1 MTFRGGRWNLR
12 PAALRKVGFMS
23 ISVVVPTHDEG
34 EMLRTTVTALL
45 ASLPADAEVV
55 VVDDQSSDDSTKGLD
70 AVPRLRVIRPPG
82 RIGVAAARNLG
93 AHAAAGSL
101 LVFSDAHVEPDADW
115 AGHFE
120 RALADPSVGAVGP
133 AMVAMGSPSDAG
145 YGRRWKDAALNA
157 QWMPRRAAY
166 PYPVPMLGGG
176 FLAMRRE
183 VFEQTGGF
191 DTGLLLWGGEDLE
204 LCARLWMLDYACLV
218 LPAVRVAHLFRT
230 RSPYPVPWE
239 LVLHNLLRIACVH
252 FSDPALTRVVTSL
265 RGHPAFPAALVRLLD
280 SDVWTRRESVRARR
294 AHDDDWYLTRFGM
307 DLPIVSGPSLGHRP
321 VSPARARGGSDS

>member
-1 MTFRGGRWNLR
+1 
-12 PAALRKVGFMS
+12 MS
-23 ISVVVPTHDEG
+23 ISVVVPTHNEG
-34 EMLRTTVTALL
+34 AMLGRTVTALL

-55 VVDDQSSDDSTKGLD
+55 VVDDQSSDDSTKGMD
-70 AVPRLRVIRPPG
+70 AIPRLRMIRPPE

-93 AHAAAGSL
+93 ANVAVGSL
-101 LVFSDAHVEPDADW
+101 LVFSDAHVEPDAVW
-115 AGHFE
+115 ARHFE
-120 RALADPSVGAVGP
+120 RALADPGVGAVGP
-133 AMVAMGSPSDAG
+133 AILAMGSPSDAG

-157 QWMPRRAAY
+157 QWMPRQAAH

-183 VFEQTGGF
+183 VFEETGGF

-204 LCARLWMLDYACLV
+204 LCARLWMLDYSCLV
-218 LPAVRVAHLFRT
+218 LPAVRVAHLFRA

-265 RGHPAFPAALVRLLD
+265 RGHPAFPVALVRLLA
-280 SDVWTRRESVRARR
+280 SDVWTRRESVRACR
-294 AHDDDWYLTRFGM
+294 AHDDDWYLRRFSM
-307 DLPIVSGPSLGHRP
+307 DLPIVPGPALAHRP
-321 VSPARARGGSDS
+321 VSPFAASGGSDPWSQRS

>member
-1 MTFRGGRWNLR
+1 
-12 PAALRKVGFMS
+12 MS
-23 ISVVVPTHDEG
+23 ISVVVPTHNEG
-34 EMLRTTVTALL
+34 AMLRTTVAALL

-55 VVDDQSSDDSTKGLD
+55 VVDDQSSDDSTKGID
-70 AVPRLRVIRPPG
+70 AIPRLRIIRPHE
-82 RIGVAAARNLG
+82 RLGVAAARNLG
-93 AHAAAGSL
+93 AEAAVGSL

-115 AGHFE
+115 AGHFA

-133 AMVAMGSPSDAG
+133 AILAMGSPSDAG

-157 QWMPRRAAY
+157 QWMPRQAAH

-183 VFEQTGGF
+183 VFEETGGF

-218 LPAVRVAHLFRT
+218 LPAVRVAHLFHT
-230 RSPYPVPWE
+230 QSPYGVPLE
-239 LVLHNLLRIACVH
+239 LFLHNVLRIACVH

-280 SDVWTRRESVRARR
+280 SDVWARRESVRARR
-294 AHDDDWYLTRFGM
+294 AHDDDWYLGRFGM
-307 DLPIVSGPSLGHRP
+307 DLPIVSGPAFARRP
-321 VSPARARGGSDS
+321 VSSSAASGRSGS